1 MKEVFN
7 MDSTTKNGFR
17 RNLGLPILAVTLMAM
32 LTAVTTASA
41 TREID
46 YQGNEV
52 NVYVNPGEPTQV
64 TLPGKITGGF
74 KRKNSSLALERNGNF
89 LVLFAQPDLSEEG
102 EALLVLL
109 EDKRS
114 FALRVI
120 PSSED
125 QARDDSVKIKEG
137 REDVDFESGPA
148 TPELIPRNGYT
159 PPTLPSGLVRE
170 LILVAEYGKQR
181 TIPGYRRSNKYT
193 GETVLHDGSVEAKI
207 DEIFMGPDYWGYV
220 LNVENLLDTTQKL
233 NPASFRLDGTR
244 AVSMQRLELAAR
256 PQTAEQRLAKDHV
269 TKVYIVTRAKGR

>member
-1 MKEVFN
+1 MKKLIFTGVAV
-7 MDSTTKNGFR
+7 
-17 RNLGLPILAVTLMAM
+17 LAVSL
-32 LTAVTTASA
+32 LGQSA
-41 TREID
+41 EAAREID

-52 NVYVNPGEPTQV
+52 SVYVNPGEPTQV
-64 TLPGKITGGF
+64 VLPGKISGGF
-74 KRKNSSLALERNGNF
+74 KRKNSSLSLERNGNF

-109 EDKRS
+109 DDKRS

-120 PSSED
+120 PSSEE
-125 QARDDSVKIKEG
+125 QPRDDSVKLKEA
-137 REDVDFESGPA
+137 REDVDYESGPT
-148 TPELIPRNGYT
+148 TPELVPRTGYT

-193 GETVLHDGSVEAKI
+193 GETVMHDGSLEAKI

-244 AVSMQRLELAAR
+244 AVSAQRWELAAR
-256 PQTAEQRLAKDHV
+256 PQTAEQRLAKHHV
-269 TKVYIVTRAKGR
+269 AKVYIVTRAKGR